1 MKGKWSAGKI
11 IAVICGSIAAVI
23 LLLVTLYISVFQFT
37 RNLIAANVREERYR
51 QTDRGSYDDRY
62 GEEEDSRTEEGT
74 GSGRAGRNREDRSEG
89 RGSYDSKEP
98 EYSREDDDFEYYE
111 FHDELREDLSYQ
123 AEFETY
129 EETLGESENVYF
141 SIVYPVVYSDGSMDL
156 TGVNNAAQKELN
168 LLRDY
173 AEAVTEWVQEED
185 QFVFEAE
192 SYVTYMDEEVLSI
205 AYVEHGYLNGN
216 YHESYVVS
224 VNIDMGSRMMMTNS
238 QLLDI
243 DDEFS
248 IEFRNRCERQN
259 GEISSLYYY
268 SDQDITEMLNSDDE
282 LILFYTPIGMEV
294 GFNYYNGWVTVT
306 YPDYQKYQKRF

>member
-1 MKGKWSAGKI
+1 MKEKWSAGKI
-11 IAVICGSIAAVI
+11 IAIVCGSIAAAA

-37 RNLIAANVREERYR
+37 RDVLIANSKEESHR
-51 QTDRGSYDDRY
+51 QADRGSYDD
-62 GEEEDSRTEEGT
+62 GEDDRRAGQEEDENR
-74 GSGRAGRNREDRSEG
+74 RNRREREERTYEQDP
-89 RGSYDSKEP
+89 YDSKEP
-98 EYSREDDDFEYYE
+98 EYDREGNDFEYYE

-123 AEFETY
+123 AEFETF
-129 EETLGESENVYF
+129 EETLGENENIFF
-141 SIVYPVVYSDGSMDL
+141 SIVYPVFYSKQDVDL
-156 TGVNNAAQKELN
+156 TGVNNAVQKELN

-173 AEAVTEWVQEED
+173 AESVTVWVED
-185 QFVFEAE
+185 DEQFVFEAD
-192 SYVTYMDEEVLSI
+192 SYVTYMDEEILSI
-205 AYVEHGYLNGN
+205 AYVEHGYLNGS

-224 VNIDMGSRMMMTNS
+224 VNIDMDSRMMLTNS
-238 QLLDI
+238 HLLNI

-248 IEFRNRCERQN
+248 IEFRNRCEKQN